1 MFTLQAGG
9 IASGGQSGVYSVD
22 GKEWLIEGP
31 GLSADDGFEVDNLP
45 VETYLGTDRQIVAA
59 VVCASAMSVRLT
71 LRQSFSFLLNY
82 WRV

>member
-31 GLSADDGFEVDNLP
+31 GLSADDGFEVDNFP
-45 VETYLGTDRQIVAA
+45 VETFRGADRQIDVA
-59 VVCASAMSVRLT
+59 VVSCCWVTTVALQLCYS
-71 LRQSFSFLLNY
+71 Y
-82 WRV
+82 